1 LIFENI
7 QACKLNSS
15 NKSVKVGVAI
25 DVIQCILKMK
35 GPYTTGRRVYTSFSS
50 HCRPK
55 ISMVQEAM
63 KSLETSN
70 LGKFK
75 EHNKLKVFYK
85 NMPTSE
91 DLQAKLVPFSITLE
105 DYIENFSKEDDGYT
119 VNQRR
124 IIVDGHPNTDEF
136 DAYNEREI
144 LPQLTARESFMKDF
158 GGIVEQF

>member
-1 LIFENI
+1 MIFENI

-25 DVIQCILKMK
+25 EDAIQRILKMK

-50 HCRPK
+50 HCWPK

-63 KSLETSN
+63 MSLETSN
-70 LGKFK
+70 LGKVK

-91 DLQAKLVPFSITLE
+91 DLLAKLAPFSITLE

-136 DAYNEREI
+136 DA
-144 LPQLTARESFMKDF
+144 
-158 GGIVEQF
+158 